1 MRFVAPAQEIKEYLV
16 SFAKNFSLYPHIKVV
31 QCTHS
36 KQIYEKCLQIQ
47 INDVSIPSS
56 KQNARTQFNTRVL
69 SATWL
74 EETRDWEVSTAN
86 ETLRCKIL
94 ISAVGALH
102 KPNLPDIPGVGAFDG
117 GAQKTG
123 TFIHVLL
130 QDQAGTQHSGI
141 TQSHLQERR
150 WFDF

>member
-1 MRFVAPAQEIKEYLV
+1 M
-16 SFAKNFSLYPHIKVV
+16 N
-31 QCTHS
+31 
-36 KQIYEKCLQIQ
+36 
-47 INDVSIPSS
+47 N
-56 KQNARTQFNTRVL
+56 RVL